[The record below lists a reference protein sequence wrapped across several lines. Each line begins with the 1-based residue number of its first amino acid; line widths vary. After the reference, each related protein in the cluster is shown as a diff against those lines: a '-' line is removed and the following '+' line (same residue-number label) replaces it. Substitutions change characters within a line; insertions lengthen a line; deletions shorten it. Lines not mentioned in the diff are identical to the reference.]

1 MLPLCYAATHSMVAL
16 VMGGGSKGLE
26 RQTFKT
32 CDGILATLSDSSD
45 GRLMEMA
52 GVGVGID
59 AATDD
64 DVIADFASE
73 EIGCSGLARTG
84 TAGERNTEGT
94 RSGCRVHNQT
104 PSAADRPAEST
115 AWRRGRR
122 SNTAG

>member
-1 MLPLCYAATHSMVAL
+1 MLPLFYAATHSTVSL

-59 AATDD
+59 AATDN
-64 DVIADFASE
+64 DVIADVDVDV
-73 EIGCSGLARTG
+73 G
-84 TAGERNTEGT
+84 T
-94 RSGCRVHNQT
+94 C
-104 PSAADRPAEST
+104 
-115 AWRRGRR
+115 WRRC
-122 SNTAG
+122 SSC